1 MLLLVL
7 VGCLHISVLDLDK
20 IIMIIHSDQ
29 LGGWSGAVNQMFSA
43 DPEFAMGKIMTNTLE
58 VHINR
63 CSRKNAYFY

>member
-1 MLLLVL
+1 M
-7 VGCLHISVLDLDK
+7 
-20 IIMIIHSDQ
+20 IIMIIHSEQ

-58 VHINR
+58 VHINDNR